1 LQVASCDFKS
11 LSRSQAG
18 THVAVVLAMRW
29 ASLGAIALWS
39 CSAPVHPP
47 SNGDDDDGNP
57 VDASTTSGTDANT
70 TPADA
75 PGSAAGLD
83 APAPPKIVVLRGV
96 DRAGAFSQSEAN
108 TLANSDGVKW
118 TGVYIGGPCNAGDG
132 WTKSVVS
139 GLATN
144 QGWTFMP
151 IYVGQQTS
159 SICGADTLT
168 ATQGTTDGKAA
179 VADMATFGWA
189 PNQNIPVCL
198 DLEAGTYSA
207 SASESL
213 AYAKAWRDAVRA
225 GGYLA
230 YIYSNPD
237 GINGL
242 DGAGATFDGAWPA
255 SWFYS
260 SFENVSPSDLTQ
272 LTTGTYN
279 STNRAWQY
287 ASFTS
292 SVGGIDADTS
302 DLLLAPAPGG
312 TNL

>member
-1 LQVASCDFKS
+1 
-11 LSRSQAG
+11 
-18 THVAVVLAMRW
+18 MRW
-29 ASLGAIALWS
+29 GSLGAILLFA
-39 CSAPVHPP
+39 CSTPTGP
-47 SNGDDDDGNP
+47 SNNNGDDDDGNP
-57 VDASTTSGTDANT
+57 SGADAGGTTGTDAS

-108 TLANSDGVKW
+108 TLATSDGVQW
-118 TGVYIGGPCNAGDG
+118 AGVYIGGPCNAGTG

-144 QGWTFMP
+144 QSWTFMP
-151 IYVGQQTS
+151 IYVGQQSS
-159 SICGADTLT
+159 SICGSHTLT

-179 VADMATFGWA
+179 AADMATFGWA

-198 DLEAGTYSA
+198 DLEAGTYSF

-225 GGYLA
+225 AGYLA

-242 DGAGATFDGAWPA
+242 ETGGATFDGAWPA
-255 SWFYS
+255 SWFYT
-260 SFENVSPSDLTQ
+260 SFENVSPSDLNQ
-272 LTTGTYN
+272 LTSYTGT
-279 STNRAWQY
+279 TRAWQY